1 MQAMVAVA
9 VVSTTLEVASPM
21 VAVAAQEEAEVMI
34 SSRAE
39 ARAEA
44 EAAGKP
50 ITNLT
55 TAYIRARQCQ

>member
-44 EAAGKP
+44 EASGKLA
-50 ITNLT
+50 TNLT
-55 TAYIRARQCQ
+55 TAYICAR